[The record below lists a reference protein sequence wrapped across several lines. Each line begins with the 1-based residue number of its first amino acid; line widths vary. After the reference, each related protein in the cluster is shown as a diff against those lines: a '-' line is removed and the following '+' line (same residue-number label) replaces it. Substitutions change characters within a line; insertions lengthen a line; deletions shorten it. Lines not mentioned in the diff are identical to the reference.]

1 MTIPY
6 RINKIKTSQFA
17 IFPDKFVNGE
27 DVCLGANFKFAV
39 NKDLTSIL
47 CSTNITYSQH
57 ETLLL
62 TTEIQCFFGISPE
75 GVETLK
81 QESRISVDFL
91 RYMATIVTGTARG
104 IIHAKTENTVLS
116 SQVLQPINLV
126 ELIKNDFI
134 IKL

>member
-27 DVCLGANFKFAV
+27 GVCLGANFKFAV

>member
-27 DVCLGANFKFAV
+27 DVCLEANFKFAV